1 MERGSPQGGQ
11 KMPLWGQGVN
21 FQWAHLE
28 LREKENEGNQTPFLP
43 PLSHGLL
50 QGAVSLSSMS
60 GDITHGPVE
69 RAVSLHSLS

>member
-1 MERGSPQGGQ
+1 
-11 KMPLWGQGVN
+11 MPLGGQGVN

-28 LREKENEGNQTPFLP
+28 LREKENEGSQTPFPP

-50 QGAVSLSSMS
+50 QGAVSLNSMS